1 MNVKKAVSSNT
12 HNLCQILH
20 LTFNDLVTVLVIYI
34 TVDIAVVY
42 NAVCI

>member
-20 LTFNDLVTVLVIYI
+20 VTFNDLLILIVIYI

-42 NAVCI
+42 NVVCI